1 MLATDVGLRPAGL
14 PCWGCG
20 GSVLRD
26 GAGEQRCL
34 QCGRSVEP
42 ARRPEKGERRRLG
55 GRAGHFNVA
64 KGRVV

>member
-26 GAGEQRCL
+26 GAGELRCL
-34 QCGRSVEP
+34 QCGRSPEAP
-42 ARRPEKGERRRLG
+42 RALEKGERRRPG
-55 GRAGHFNVA
+55 GRVGHFDLV